1 MDTSRTVETWWNRGD
16 GQSSINQ
23 ATDHA
28 VKVYNQDG
36 SWDSQDLTVKHWR
49 FFAEKTLGFAITVY
63 IDGDG
68 SSYLRNPTMTEGMN
82 IYKLFWDS
90 LGHQVFGGDIC
101 FLGGAYLL
109 FGFFGWRKDLHIDT
123 LIFTDFPHIGLAWVG
138 QLASSFF
145 EMAMKSQEMRSFTT
159 ES

>member
-49 FFAEKTLGFAITVY
+49 FFAEQTLGFAITVY

-82 IYKLFWDS
+82 IYKRFLEFTGAPS
-90 LGHQVFGGDIC
+90 LLVFAG
-101 FLGGAYLL
+101 
-109 FGFFGWRKDLHIDT
+109 
-123 LIFTDFPHIGLAWVG
+123 VG
-138 QLASSFF
+138 
-145 EMAMKSQEMRSFTT
+145 K
-159 ES
+159 

>member
-49 FFAEKTLGFAITVY
+49 FFAKKNAGVRNNRVY
-63 IDGDG
+63 RWGWVK
-68 SSYLRNPTMTEGMN
+68 LPT
-82 IYKLFWDS
+82 
-90 LGHQVFGGDIC
+90 
-101 FLGGAYLL
+101 
-109 FGFFGWRKDLHIDT
+109 
-123 LIFTDFPHIGLAWVG
+123 
-138 QLASSFF
+138 
-145 EMAMKSQEMRSFTT
+145 KSHYD
-159 ES
+159 